1 MQIKYF
7 INNLNKALSWL
18 GIEIKNI
25 NMGYN
30 RLIFI
35 FFEIRAI
42 DLSFPRPS
50 AGSLMSLVIF
60 EKTKVDCVVVNM
72 I

>member
-1 MQIKYF
+1 MWLLMQIKYF

-42 DLSFPRPS
+42 DLSFLRTS
-50 AGSLMSLVIF
+50 ARSLMSLVIF
-60 EKTKVDCVVVNM
+60 EKPK
-72 I
+72 

>member
-1 MQIKYF
+1 MWLLIQIKYF
-7 INNLNKALSWL
+7 INNINKALSWL

-42 DLSFPRPS
+42 DLSFLRTS
-50 AGSLMSLVIF
+50 ARSLMSLVIF
-60 EKTKVDCVVVNM
+60 EKPK
-72 I
+72 

>member
-42 DLSFPRPS
+42 DLSFLRTS
-50 AGSLMSLVIF
+50 ARSLMSLVIF
-60 EKTKVDCVVVNM
+60 EKPK
-72 I
+72 

>member
-1 MQIKYF
+1 MWLLMQIKYF

-42 DLSFPRPS
+42 DLSFLRTS

-60 EKTKVDCVVVNM
+60 EKPK
-72 I
+72 